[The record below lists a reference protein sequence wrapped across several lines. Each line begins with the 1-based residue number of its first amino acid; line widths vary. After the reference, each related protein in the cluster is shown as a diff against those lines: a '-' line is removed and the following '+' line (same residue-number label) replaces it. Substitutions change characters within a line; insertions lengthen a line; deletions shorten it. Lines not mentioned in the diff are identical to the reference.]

1 MSATHKVRR
10 QAPRHRP
17 CGRQC
22 RGEVRKYPD
31 GMSWN
36 DRRQQV
42 QTQKG
47 GRAQFNRAMVYRRR
61 KI

>member
-1 MSATHKVRR
+1 MSAIRKPRR
-10 QAPRHRP
+10 
-17 CGRQC
+17 
-22 RGEVRKYPD
+22 RGEARNLP
-31 GMSWN
+31 GALTWN
-36 DRRQQV
+36 DRRQQF

>member
-1 MSATHKVRR
+1 MSAKRKPCQREVHT
-10 QAPRHRP
+10 RP
-17 CGRQC
+17 GALT
-22 RGEVRKYPD
+22 
-31 GMSWN
+31 WN
-36 DRRQQV
+36 DRRQQF

>member
-17 CGRQC
+17 CVRQC
-22 RGEVRKYPD
+22 RGEVQKYPD

-36 DRRQQV
+36 DRRQQF